1 MLFTTSRY
9 FQSSMQDTADRF
21 MRELARKV
29 YVTPTSFLELIK
41 AFKGLLQDKR
51 DEILGA
57 KVVNLSSHLA
67 FICSFYSQESDPF
80 AWLCDDASRI
90 AAFCVPPI
98 SLFLV
103 VVTVPMDIPPK
114 YCRRPSCIR

>member
-1 MLFTTSRY
+1 
-9 FQSSMQDTADRF
+9 MQDTADRF

-57 KVVNLSSHLA
+57 KVTRETRIFSQLLLA
-67 FICSFYSQESDPF
+67 GNDPH
-80 AWLCDDASRI
+80 A
-90 AAFCVPPI
+90 
-98 SLFLV
+98 
-103 VVTVPMDIPPK
+103 
-114 YCRRPSCIR
+114 